1 MSEPKKNAENDEG
14 QGEQPRRVRGCRGR
28 GGRKKKIQSQFNQ
41 SEIVSK
47 VQKRK
52 PKKSLL
58 KCIARRLAMKY
69 GLSYCQ
75 VLAELEKNSTYDLSQ
90 VSELEKVSKI
100 EQGKRVR
107 SITYAGLFK
116 KYDLKY
122 AQVKAELEK
131 NSMYNLSQVNESE
144 LVSKIKKRKPK
155 EPRFIQR
162 DSVRIRS
169 MARGMAY
176 KYGLKYGQVKA
187 ELTKNGIYDLS
198 QVNESEIVSKIQKR
212 KPKNPRVRSKKYDLN
227 LGQVKAEPLNPDSI
241 GTPYSVAIQ
250 FFNL

>member
-14 QGEQPRRVRGCRGR
+14 QGEQPRRVRGCRNRKRGR
-28 GGRKKKIQSQFNQ
+28 GGLKKIIQSQVNQ

-52 PKKSLL
+52 PKKALFR
-58 KCIARRLAMKY
+58 CIARRLAKKY

-75 VLAELEKNSTYDLSQ
+75 VKAELEKDSTYDLSQ
-90 VSELEKVSKI
+90 VNELEKVSKI
-100 EQGKRVR
+100 EQRKRVG
-107 SITYAGLFK
+107 SITFAGLFK

-122 AQVKAELEK
+122 AQVKAELEE
-131 NSMYNLSQVNESE
+131 NSLNDLSQVNESE
-144 LVSKIKKRKPK
+144 LVSKIQKRKQKKPQF
-155 EPRFIQR
+155 RQR
-162 DSVRIRS
+162 NSVGIRS
-169 MARGMAY
+169 VARGMAY

-212 KPKNPRVRSKKYDLN
+212 KSKKPLVESKAHGLN
-227 LGQVKAEPLNPDSI
+227 FGQVKGEPLNPDSI
-241 GTPYSVAIQ
+241 GTP
-250 FFNL
+250 

>member
-75 VLAELEKNSTYDLSQ
+75 VLAELEKNSTNDLSQ

-155 EPRFIQR
+155 EPRFRQR
-162 DSVRIRS
+162 DSVGIRS
-169 MARGMAY
+169 IARGMAY

-212 KPKNPRVRSKKYDLN
+212 KPKKPQVKSKAHGLN
-227 LGQVKAEPLNPDSI
+227 FGQVKAEPLNPDSI

>member
-14 QGEQPRRVRGCRGR
+14 QGEQPRRVRGGR
-28 GGRKKKIQSQFNQ
+28 GGRKKKIQSQVNQ

-52 PKKSLL
+52 RVKS
-58 KCIARRLAMKY
+58 IAFGLAKKY
-69 GLSYCQ
+69 GLGYC
-75 VLAELEKNSTYDLSQ
+75 
-90 VSELEKVSKI
+90 
-100 EQGKRVR
+100 
-107 SITYAGLFK
+107 
-116 KYDLKY
+116 
-122 AQVKAELEK
+122 QVKAELEE
-131 NSMYNLSQVNESE
+131 NSIYDLSQVNESE

-155 EPRFIQR
+155 EPRFRQR
-162 DSVRIRS
+162 DSVGIRS
-169 MARGMAY
+169 IARGMAY

-212 KPKNPRVRSKKYDLN
+212 KPKKPQVKSKAHGLN
-227 LGQVKAEPLNPDSI
+227 FGQVKAEPLNPDSI